1 MDKFTNN
8 LGIVFGSI
16 CALVVVG
23 WITGRRNEIQQ
34 HLNAVSHLKV
44 GGFWQV
50 LTFIATPLL
59 LVYFL
64 VN

>member
-23 WITGRRNEIQQ
+23 WITGRRNEIQ
-34 HLNAVSHLKV
+34 
-44 GGFWQV
+44 
-50 LTFIATPLL
+50 
-59 LVYFL
+59 
-64 VN
+64 